1 MQMDDQRGRKEA
13 TVRVTCAYDPHYI
26 KMPIIS
32 LGALLITIE
41 RSLENDSND

>member
-1 MQMDDQRGRKEA
+1 MQKRQA
-13 TVRVTCAYDPHYI
+13 TVRVTCAYDTDYI

-41 RSLENDSND
+41 RSLENDSNDLQIWRG